1 LALGSAGEPGLEEA
15 AFPFAPEFRVGARQ
29 GKPSSRAPAD
39 LRALFARHYLNPAE
53 SYRAIED
60 DWLASAGTLALQLDA
75 NTNNTSLVLAF
86 EFIDTGEVFLFPGDA
101 QVGNWLSWDN
111 YTWKI
116 QQPGGA
122 SEEVTAQE
130 LLARTRFYKVGH
142 HGSHNAT
149 LEEKGLERMTH
160 SDLVAMIPVNQE
172 MARKKRWKMP
182 WPKLFERL
190 QEKCSSVIL
199 EDEAEQAKAPRVGR
213 IEATSLFVDYQ
224 V

>member
-101 QVGNWLSWDN
+101 QVGNWLSWDK

-149 LEEKGLERMTH
+149 PKSVIERLPKNVAV
-160 SDLVAMIPVNQE
+160 LVPTQGDKPFPTIPE
-172 MARKKRWKMP
+172 
-182 WPKLFERL
+182 PKLLAALEARSGDRVVRSDGTGPLPDGFERGAFWIDYRL
-190 QEKCSSVIL
+190 RPE
-199 EDEAEQAKAPRVGR
+199 GR
-213 IEATSLFVDYQ
+213 
-224 V
+224 